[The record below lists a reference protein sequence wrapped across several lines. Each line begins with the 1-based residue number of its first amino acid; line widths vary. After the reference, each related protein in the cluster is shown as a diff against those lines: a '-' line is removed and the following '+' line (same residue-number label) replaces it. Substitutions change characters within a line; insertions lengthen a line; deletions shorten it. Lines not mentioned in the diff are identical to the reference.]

1 LEIKKVE
8 LCHSGGWRSLEA
20 HASTQIKPSLEPVEV
35 RVDEKY
41 IYQVVFRYL
50 TGVEQ
55 AKVCRAERAGKQ
67 KG

>member
-1 LEIKKVE
+1 
-8 LCHSGGWRSLEA
+8 LEA

-41 IYQVVFRYL
+41 IYRVFRYL